1 MHIVIADS
9 SGVVLQILEDMV
21 KSRGDIVTT
30 FKDGKVAYDYIC
42 ENPSVDLLLTSFE
55 LATMSGLELC
65 WETRALSNERDPI
78 YVLVMSSQDDRHTL
92 VQALDSGA
100 DDFIRKPPAKEELEA
115 RLRGAQRLTS
125 MQKELI
131 RLATIDPLTGVYNRR
146 AFFEKGTA
154 AMVAAKQTLNVHAVM
169 FDIDHFKN
177 VNDTYGH
184 DIGDIAIQQV
194 SSLAENEEGTLGR
207 LGGEEFGIILPGF
220 SREQAMEV
228 CERLRQAISEIGIS
242 TEEGLLSF
250 TCSFGV
256 SGMQAGDDIHTILKR
271 ADVALYDAKQNG
283 RNQVVCLDS

>member
-21 KSRGDIVTT
+21 KSRGDVVST
-30 FKDGKVAYDYIC
+30 FKDGKVAYDFIC
-42 ENPSVDLLLTSFE
+42 DNPDVDLLLTSFE

-78 YVLVMSSQDDRHTL
+78 YVLVMSSKDDRHTL

-131 RLATIDPLTGVYNRR
+131 RLATIDPLTGVFNRR
-146 AFFEKGTA
+146 AFFEKGITA
-154 AMVAAKQTLNVHAVM
+154 MTAAKQTLDIHAVM

-194 SSLAENEEGTLGR
+194 SSLGENEEGTLGR

-220 SREQAMEV
+220 SRDQAMEV
-228 CERLRQAISEIGIS
+228 CERLRQGISEIGIS
-242 TEEGLLSF
+242 TEKGLLSF

-256 SGMQAGDDIHTILKR
+256 SGMQAGDDIHALLKR
-271 ADVALYDAKQNG
+271 ADVALYDAKENG
-283 RNQVVCLDS
+283 RNQVVCLDK